1 MPLVHDISRR
11 KVSTVHLAAVTV
23 RIAAAGLKAQPA
35 ERHVAAA
42 ALHRDATVWIRVAEH
57 LARWAAEVQGL
68 VELWLYRL
76 GSALYFSL
84 ARRLR
89 RLHRL
94 EVEPQRISKEEGL
107 DHAAAKGER
116 LLVGA
121 EAVEGAIRAAQL
133 CRASEAADVPLKACR
148 AD

>member
-1 MPLVHDISRR
+1 MPLVHDGSRR
-11 KVSTVHLAAVTV
+11 KVSTVHLAAVRV

-42 ALHRDATVWIRVAEH
+42 TLHRDATVWIRVAEH
-57 LARWAAEVQGL
+57 PARWAAEVQGL

-76 GSALYFSL
+76 GSALHFSL

-94 EVEPQRISKEEGL
+94 EVEPQGISEEEGL
-107 DHAAAKGER
+107 DHAAAKGEG
-116 LLVGA
+116 LQVGA
-121 EAVEGAIRAAQL
+121 EAVEGTIRTA
-133 CRASEAADVPLKACR
+133 
-148 AD
+148 